1 MDLRAHIIPG
11 EGCRDPRLFGGWVSP
26 FGNLRIKAC
35 LAAPR
40 SVSHAYYVLHRSS
53 VPRHPP
59 YALMKNLL
67 SAPVL
72 VIRMLHSDYLP
83 ANAKGMAGGFIRV
96 PLRITVRGKV
106 EQLPRH

>member
-1 MDLRAHIIPG
+1 
-11 EGCRDPRLFGGWVSP
+11 
-26 FGNLRIKAC
+26 
-35 LAAPR
+35 
-40 SVSHAYYVLHRSS
+40 
-53 VPRHPP
+53 
-59 YALMKNLL
+59 MKNLL